1 MRMRGEEQLPENLF
15 LPQTFLLRQA
25 GARAMPPMSEL
36 GRALRAE
43 SDRSCIDERT
53 APGRSRSP
61 SLPNSGKGL
70 AGRHRLLRV
79 PACGHVGSTP
89 TEPQAPGMLDEP
101 TARPGQCGSLPVPC
115 GLDDSD
121 QYDVVYGG
129 LDHTVLALVALFREA
144 DD

>member
-1 MRMRGEEQLPENLF
+1 
-15 LPQTFLLRQA
+15 
-25 GARAMPPMSEL
+25 MPPLSEV
-36 GRALRAE
+36 GRVLCAE
-43 SDRSCIDERT
+43 SDRFCIDERT
-53 APGRSRSP
+53 APGRSRST
-61 SLPNSGKGL
+61 SLPTSDKGL

-79 PACGHVGSTP
+79 PACGYVGSTSLK
-89 TEPQAPGMLDEP
+89 PQAPKMLDEP

-129 LDHTVLALVALFREA
+129 LDHTGPALVALFQEV

>member
-1 MRMRGEEQLPENLF
+1 MLPL
-15 LPQTFLLRQA
+15 
-25 GARAMPPMSEL
+25 SEM
-36 GRALRAE
+36 GRALRPE
-43 SDRSCIDERT
+43 SDRPCIDERT
-53 APGRSRSP
+53 DPGHSRSL
-61 SLPNSGKGL
+61 SLPTSGKGL

-101 TARPGQCGSLPVPC
+101 TARFGPCGLLTVLC

-129 LDHTVLALVALFREA
+129 QDHTVLVLVALFQEA
-144 DD
+144 DG